1 VGVGLGNVGSGAS
14 WRQALWVGCAMTP
27 MSSIALLIASQF
39 VVASPSTGHLIA
51 RVALPAILLMEVL
64 GAVIATV
71 AIYRAGEA
79 PNPGPRCCAR
89 PQRRPRMSLEA
100 FHHSEPLTLGVEL
113 ELQLVNT
120 HDYDLAPYAEDML
133 RLMKKTPLPGS
144 VVPEMTNSM
153 IEISTG
159 ICHSASEVLGQL
171 SPIRDALVKSAD
183 KLNIAV
189 VGGGTHPFQQ
199 WHERRIYDKPRFREL
214 SELYGYLSKQFTIF
228 GQHVHIGCPDADAA
242 LLMLH
247 RMSRYIPHFIALS
260 ASSPYVQGQDTAFDS
275 ARLNSVFAFPL
286 SGRAPFVL
294 TWDDFTTYFDK
305 MTRTG
310 VVKSMKDFYWDIRPK
325 PEFGTI
331 EIRVFD
337 TPLTIERA
345 AALAGFVQSLGAWFL
360 AEQPFM
366 PKKTTTSSTP
376 TTASRPAAL
385 AWTRCTWT
393 RPRATTCRCAS
404 TSCMTMDQH
413 RRTRRGARRL
423 ERAAPAAHRSQAG
436 QNDAR
441 WLRERQR
448 EEQLLAEVSRQA
460 ALRFRGAAAEQAAT
474 APTRHRTIR
483 PMGEFDL
490 IARYFTRPVRR
501 AALGV
506 GDDCAL
512 LAPAPRHAAGHL
524 QRHAGRRPPLLCR
537 RGPRAPGPQGPGRQP
552 VGPGGLRRPA
562 AGFTLALAL
571 PGPMRPGCRLFARA
585 CWRWPTRT
593 AASWWAATPRR
604 AR

>member
-1 VGVGLGNVGSGAS
+1 
-14 WRQALWVGCAMTP
+14 
-27 MSSIALLIASQF
+27 
-39 VVASPSTGHLIA
+39 
-51 RVALPAILLMEVL
+51 
-64 GAVIATV
+64 
-71 AIYRAGEA
+71 
-79 PNPGPRCCAR
+79 
-89 PQRRPRMSLEA
+89 MSLEA

-120 HDYDLAPYAEDML
+120 NDYDLAPYAEDML

-159 ICHSASEVLGQL
+159 ICHSASEVVGQL
-171 SPIRDALVKSAD
+171 TPIRDALVKSAD

-228 GQHVHIGCPDADAA
+228 GQHVHIGCPSANAA

-286 SGRAPFVL
+286 SGRAPFAL
-294 TWDDFTTYFDK
+294 TWEDFTAYFDK

-345 AALAGFVQSLGAWFL
+345 AALAGYVQSLGAWFL
-360 AEQPFM
+360 ADEPFM
-366 PKKTTTSSTP
+366 PQEDDYLVYTYNRFQ
-376 TTASRPAAL
+376 ACRFGMEAVYVDPATGDHMPL
-385 AWTRCTWT
+385 REHIL
-393 RPRATTCRCAS
+393 
-404 TSCMTMDQH
+404 MTMDKIAGH
-413 RRTRRGARRL
+413 A
-423 ERAAPAAHRSQAG
+423 AAHCASNALHLLRTDTQAG

-441 WLRERQR
+441 WLRDRQR
-448 EEQLLAEVSRQA
+448 QEQLLAEVSRQA
-460 ALRFRGAAAEQAAT
+460 AQRFRGA
-474 APTRHRTIR
+474 
-483 PMGEFDL
+483 
-490 IARYFTRPVRR
+490 PV
-501 AALGV
+501 
-506 GDDCAL
+506 
-512 LAPAPRHAAGHL
+512 
-524 QRHAGRRPPLLCR
+524 
-537 RGPRAPGPQGPGRQP
+537 
-552 VGPGGLRRPA
+552 
-562 AGFTLALAL
+562 
-571 PGPMRPGCRLFARA
+571 
-585 CWRWPTRT
+585 
-593 AASWWAATPRR
+593 
-604 AR
+604 